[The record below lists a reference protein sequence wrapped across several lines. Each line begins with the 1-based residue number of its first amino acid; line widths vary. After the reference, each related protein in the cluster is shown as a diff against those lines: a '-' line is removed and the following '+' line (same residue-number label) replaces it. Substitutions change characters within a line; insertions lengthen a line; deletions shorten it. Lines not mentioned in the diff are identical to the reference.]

1 MVAAG
6 LTVIA
11 AALIYWRGLQAT
23 PEYVALRGARA
34 LFENVDMAR
43 GLPWQ
48 TDEFDELGISEEKA
62 IYVLREMKKQYLS
75 DARIVG
81 KGRYLTIKGK
91 DAYVFDVEVKP
102 GVVVTSAVTVI
113 NQDGKGYLQ
122 LGDLILTYRN
132 VIYAAA
138 RKTSPSGEADR
149 TCLNGASQMLIDNG
163 VPGYWDMTHNR
174 FEPWPIVE
182 PGTT

>member
-6 LTVIA
+6 LIVIA
-11 AALIYWRGLQAT
+11 AALTYWRGLQAT
-23 PEYVALRGARA
+23 PEYVSLRGARV
-34 LFENVDMAR
+34 LFEDVDLAR

-48 TDEFDELGISEEKA
+48 TDELEELGIGEEKA
-62 IYVLREMKKQYLS
+62 IYVLGEMKRTYLPN
-75 DARIVG
+75 ARMVG
-81 KGRYLTIKGK
+81 KGRYVAVKGK
-91 DAYVFDVEVKP
+91 DAYVFDVEVEP
-102 GVVVTSAVTVI
+102 GVVVTAAVTVI
-113 NQDGKGYLQ
+113 SQDGKGYLQ

-138 RKTSPSGEADR
+138 RKSSPSGEADR
-149 TCLNGASQMLIDNG
+149 SCLNGASRMLIDNG